1 MKKYFNIQCNVANDK
16 LKSEVLDSIL
26 INLKQVIESTFLP
39 VYFQY
44 YIFLKLLQ
52 LYVQTN

>member
-1 MKKYFNIQCNVANDK
+1 MMKKYFNKQCNVANDK

-44 YIFLKLLQ
+44 YIF
-52 LYVQTN
+52 